1 MTQHEAL
8 DDRRVLVV
16 EDDPVIQD
24 VLVGYLRQA
33 GFAVTAVG
41 DAFAALDDLRQS
53 RADVVVLDRMLPGI
67 DGIEVCRRVR
77 ETSDVPVLLLTALGT
92 EGDRIKGLESGA
104 DDYIVKPFSPR
115 EVVLRVKALLR
126 RSVGAA
132 APAPDAAVGALRLDG
147 ARRRIL
153 LHGDEVELT
162 SREFGLLSFL
172 MRRPDQ
178 VFDRASLLRHVWG
191 WEIGDESTVT
201 VHIRRLREKI
211 EPDPAAPTYLHTSWG
226 AGYYLRAP
234 TSSEKQ
240 T

>member
-33 GFAVTAVG
+33 GFSVTAVG
-41 DAFAALDDLRQS
+41 DAFAALDDLEQS

-77 ETSDVPVLLLTALGT
+77 ETSTVPVLLLTALGS
-92 EGDRIKGLESGA
+92 EEDRISGLEAGA

-115 EVVLRVKALLR
+115 EVVLRVQGLLR
-126 RSVGAA
+126 RSIATT
-132 APAPDAAVGALRLDG
+132 APASDAAVGALRLDG

-153 LHGDEVELT
+153 LHGEELDLT
-162 SREFGLLSFL
+162 SREFGLLAFL

-178 VFDRASLLRHVWG
+178 VFDRGALLRHVWG

-211 EPDPAAPTYLHTSWG
+211 EPDPGKPTYLRTSWG
-226 AGYYLRAP
+226 AGYYLCAP
-234 TSSEKQ
+234 NSSEIS